1 MIKAPKIRGKVLSLI
16 GLLLMLSL
24 SGCIG
29 TSGSMSSEDYAAPND
44 YGTVSATVADF
55 KDIEL
60 PIDMKWNS
68 EESMAIKTD
77 SFQGGILS
85 YSGRVELHSLKN
97 FIISSMENN
106 KWKLVGEVQ
115 SKGFL
120 LAFTKPNKTCM
131 VEITEG
137 FGGKYGSTTATLYV
151 TVDVAAA
158 DRLNPFGEPIN

>member
-1 MIKAPKIRGKVLSLI
+1 MIKAFTIRGTVAPLI
-16 GLLLMLSL
+16 GIMIMLLL
-24 SGCIG
+24 SGCMG
-29 TSGSMSSEDYAAPND
+29 RNGSVPTDDYAAPTD

-60 PIDMKWNS
+60 PIDMKWDS
-68 EESMAIKTD
+68 EKSMAIKTD
-77 SFQGGILS
+77 SFRGGILS
-85 YSGRVELHSLKN
+85 YTGRVELYSLKN
-97 FIISSMENN
+97 FIISSMESN

-120 LAFTKPNKTCM
+120 LAFSKPNQTCM
-131 VEITEG
+131 IELTEG

-158 DRLNPFGEPIN
+158 GRLNPFGEPIN

>member
-1 MIKAPKIRGKVLSLI
+1 MIKAPTVRGTVFPLI
-16 GLLLMLSL
+16 ALLMLLFL
-24 SGCIG
+24 SGCMG
-29 TSGSMSSEDYAAPND
+29 KSNSMSGEDYAAPND
-44 YGTVSATVADF
+44 YGTISATVADF

-60 PIDMKWNS
+60 PIDMTWDSDK
-68 EESMAIKTD
+68 SMAIKTD
-77 SFQGGILS
+77 SFKGGILS
-85 YSGRVELHSLKN
+85 YSGRVEIHSLKN

-158 DRLNPFGEPIN
+158 GRLNPFGEPIN